1 MPQIVIANRLT
12 DGRVVFL
19 GHGDAWTTK
28 VDDARVEET
37 GAAADALLAAAQ
49 RLEARQQVVDPELID
64 VAVDGGRVMPTRP
77 REAIRAK
84 GPTNRPDLG
93 KQAGND

>member
-19 GHGDAWTTK
+19 ATGDSWASK
-28 VDDARVEET
+28 VDDARVEEP
-37 GAAADALLAAAQ
+37 GAGAEALLATAQ
-49 RLEARQQVVDPELID
+49 RLEAQQQVVDPQLID
-64 VAVDGGRVMPTRP
+64 VAVEDGHVRPTKY
-77 REAIRAK
+77 REAIRAA

-93 KQAGND
+93 KQAGNE

>member
-1 MPQIVIANRLT
+1 MPKVVIANRLT

-19 GHGDAWTTK
+19 ASGERWATQVSEAQVAEGDA
-28 VDDARVEET
+28 DAE
-37 GAAADALLAAAQ
+37 ALLAIGARLQAAQ
-49 RLEARQQVVDPELID
+49 QVIDPELID
-64 VAVDGGRVMPTRP
+64 VAVESGEVVPTRP